1 MNTGDRFLTPR
12 QRALK
17 LAEQQ
22 RLDRLASPTPV
33 PERITAALDI
43 RGLYGPEVDRACGVE
58 EPAVDLWEAGDLVP
72 TAEQVEALARL
83 TDFPVRFFYLP
94 APPKIGPV
102 FICSDDGCEVIDN
115 RPDAPVVPM
124 TGRGRLL

>member
-1 MNTGDRFLTPR
+1 MTRRAMTDRQKYIAEVER
-12 QRALK
+12 QRFDRAL
-17 LAEQQ
+17 
-22 RLDRLASPTPV
+22 SSTPT

-72 TAEQVEALARL
+72 TAEQVEALSCL
-83 TDFPVRFFYLP
+83 TGFPVRFFYMPPP
-94 APPKIGPV
+94 AKLGSV
-102 FICSDDGCEVIDN
+102 WICGEDGCEVIDN
-115 RPDAPVVPM
+115 RPEAPVVPL

>member
-1 MNTGDRFLTPR
+1 MTGDRFLPDR
-12 QRALK
+12 QRYMQA
-17 LAEQQ
+17 ARQQ
-22 RLDRLASPTPV
+22 RLDREASPTPV

-72 TAEQVEALARL
+72 TAEQVEALSRL
-83 TDFPVRFFYLP
+83 TGFPVRFFYLP
-94 APPKIGPV
+94 PPAKLGPV
-102 FICSDDGCEVIDN
+102 WLCSEDGCEAIDN

>member
-1 MNTGDRFLTPR
+1 MSGILTDR
-12 QRALK
+12 QRYMQA
-17 LAEQQ
+17 ARRQ
-22 RLDRLASPTPV
+22 RLDREASPTPV

-72 TAEQVEALARL
+72 TREQVEGLARL
-83 TDFPVRFFYLP
+83 TGFPVRFFYLP
-94 APPKIGPV
+94 PPPKMGP
-102 FICSDDGCEVIDN
+102 IWLCAEDGCEVIDD
-115 RPDAPVVPM
+115 RPNAPVVPL